1 MALYSVRLDEASEE
15 ALATAARARKVSRAV
30 ILREAIAE
38 YASVAGRESTP
49 FARMSPLIGVI
60 EDGPGDLSEQT
71 GKRFARL
78 LDSRRQGGAAGPA
91 RAPGKR
97 LKRPGR

>member
-15 ALATAARARKVSRAV
+15 ALAAAARARKVSRAV

-38 YASVAGRESTP
+38 YASVAGRASTP

-60 EDGPGDLSEQT
+60 ENSPGDLSEQT
-71 GKRFARL
+71 GKGFARL
-78 LDSRRQGGAAGPA
+78 LAARREGGAARTA
-91 RAPGKR
+91 RGSGKH
-97 LKRPGR
+97 LKRPSR

>member
-15 ALATAARARKVSRAV
+15 ALAAAARSRKVSRAV

-49 FARMSPLIGVI
+49 FSRMSSLIGVI
-60 EDGPGDLSEQT
+60 ESGPGDLSAQT
-71 GKRFARL
+71 GKGFARL
-78 LDSRRQGGAAGPA
+78 LRARRVGGPALPA

-97 LKRPGR
+97 PRRPGR